1 MLRKDLAPHVL
12 TASNCSQLI
21 SAFKYLGE
29 MCEINQTGA
38 WVGSIMS
45 PSSGENHAFCGDTR
59 YQAPDSFH
67 RVTIRE
73 CASNRPAPML
83 PPAPVTFSMTTGWP
97 SEVLMRSA
105 TMRASVST
113 GPPAANG
120 TTIVI
125 ERDG

>member
-73 CASNRPAPML
+73 CASNPTSADAATGSGHVLDDDWLAERGPHALGHDARKRIDRHRPL
-83 PPAPVTFSMTTGWP
+83 RTVRP
-97 SEVLMRSA
+97 S
-105 TMRASVST
+105 
-113 GPPAANG
+113 
-120 TTIVI
+120 
-125 ERDG
+125 